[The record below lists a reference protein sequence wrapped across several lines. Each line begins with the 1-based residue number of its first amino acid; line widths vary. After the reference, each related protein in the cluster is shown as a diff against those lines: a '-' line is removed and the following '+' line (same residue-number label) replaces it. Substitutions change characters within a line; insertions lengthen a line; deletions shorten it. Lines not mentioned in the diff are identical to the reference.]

1 MFPTKK
7 GFVLMNQISLFRAA
21 LCLAAVLTLSLP
33 RAGAAPLPGLTKES
47 YGALKELPVF
57 IQEWHFWWGFPYPDR
72 QQTFSH
78 LDSTLT
84 AEREPWRLY
93 WNRNGYPYPGPYDS
107 ANPDIMRWQIRCMK
121 AAGFETVAAMLHPE
135 WSVGIDYIQEEN
147 SNLVKT
153 ALDIA
158 AEEKFPIFFMD
169 EVAFRNGSPAQKP
182 EVMVQR
188 FVRFLK
194 LYGSHPGF
202 YRIDGKPV
210 IYFQTFGMN
219 ITPEE
224 LSGVFDRVEEQAGP
238 VHWMIF
244 GDVARFSGVKKLCSV
259 VCGASLH
266 RKNAATRKWQLDFQD
281 PAPIFAAARKAGKK
295 VADMQYV
302 KFDGTSQPLRQP
314 GVLAYGLGGRRLEK
328 TMLDSFRSGPD
339 FLMVSSWNDWEE
351 GTTMEPGWD
360 FDGFTDDPYL
370 YCRVMAH
377 LKGRDFTPPPPP
389 PKESVHPTIHEK
401 LGYGDG
407 AGPLVE
413 SIERSNNRGGTLTV
427 TVRDTVSEVT
437 GLEVVWEGDLYW
449 KAPQGKEGAATGN
462 LALQSSR
469 PVKTRQLRNVFNFTP
484 GRAVDVGNA
493 DLTFDAP
500 ELRTLE
506 DNFHIGVA
514 TVFRPKQPFGK
525 LFVTVPNKIV
535 VRRLEPK
542 GGTEENYTFN
552 FTPHARNDQFP
563 KELWDGWRTVVGA
576 NPRPVDFNKGALTL
590 KAPGQ
595 QLGLLS
601 ILREPKEE
609 RVLHDAV
616 PVPGSDGRHKRFH
629 LVVPDEILDQPGASF
644 VWLRACDAAGNW
656 GSPVLYAFPNYEEFD
671 RSAPD
676 DEVKPLEVPGALLTS
691 NSASSKGWKGDLK
704 IDRDSSFGTVFL
716 IGNGMAEKP
725 LDRPLTGS
733 FELSFDVIHLDY
745 QRLILVGLLD
755 DASRHGILTSW
766 DSAAADALEGNGLA
780 GIRLVQEDAPLTWGK
795 TGIILE
801 QNDSKHPAVSPEK
814 MAKFVLTYDAATRR
828 AVLTVDGRKVAETVL
843 KEPLGPLSKLYVR
856 GNDTQL
862 LNNFVVLPQ
871 K

>member
-1 MFPTKK
+1 
-7 GFVLMNQISLFRAA
+7 MNRISAFRTAVCLTAA
-21 LCLAAVLTLSLP
+21 LTLWLP
-33 RAGAAPLPGLTKES
+33 HTDAAPLPGLSKKS
-47 YGALKELPVF
+47 YGALKDIPVF

-78 LDSTLT
+78 MDSTLT
-84 AEREPWRLY
+84 SEKEPWRLF
-93 WNRNGYPYPGPYDS
+93 WNRNGYPFPGPYDS

-147 SNLVKT
+147 SNLVRT

-194 LYGSHPGF
+194 LYGKHPGF
-202 YRIDGKPV
+202 YRIDGMPV
-210 IYFQTFGMN
+210 IYFQTFGMD

-224 LSGVFDRVEEQAGP
+224 LEKVFDRVEEQAGP

-244 GDVARFSGVKKLCSV
+244 GDVARFGHLAKLRSI

-266 RKNAATRKWQLDFQD
+266 RKNVTTRKWQLDYQD
-281 PAPIFAAARKAGKK
+281 PAPIFAAARKFGKK
-295 VADMQYV
+295 IADMQYV

-328 TMLDSFRSGPD
+328 TMLQSFRFNPD

-360 FDGFTDDPYL
+360 FDGFTNDPYL
-370 YCRVMAH
+370 YCRVIAH

-389 PKESVHPTIHEK
+389 PKTSVHPTIHEK

-407 AGPLVE
+407 AGPL
-413 SIERSNNRGGTLTV
+413 IEAVDRGHTRGGTLTV

-449 KAPQGKEGAATGN
+449 KAPQTENARATGN
-462 LALQSSR
+462 LTIASGR
-469 PVKTRQLRNVFNFTP
+469 PGKSRQLRNVFNFTP
-484 GRAVDVGNA
+484 GRAVDVGNTA
-493 DLTFDAP
+493 LTFHAP
-500 ELRTLE
+500 ELKTLE
-506 DNFHIGVA
+506 DNFHLGVA
-514 TVFRPKQPFGK
+514 TAFRPEQPFGK
-525 LFVTVPNKIV
+525 LLVTLPNKTAV
-535 VRRLEPK
+535 KRLEPK
-542 GGTEENYTFN
+542 GATEENYILN
-552 FTPHARNDQFP
+552 FTAHARSDQFP

-576 NPRPVDFNKGALTL
+576 NPRPVDFNKGALIL

-595 QLGLLS
+595 YLGQIS
-601 ILREPKEE
+601 ILGEPKEE
-609 RVLHDAV
+609 QILHDGV

-629 LVVPDEILDQPGASF
+629 IVVPDEILDQPGASF
-644 VWLRACDAAGNW
+644 VWLRALDAAGNW
-656 GSPVLYAFPNYEEFD
+656 GSPVLYAFPNYEVFV
-671 RSAPD
+671 RNTPD
-676 DEVKPLEVPGALLTS
+676 EELKPLKIPGALLAS
-691 NSASSKGWKGDLK
+691 NPASSEGWKGDLK
-704 IDRDSSFGTVFL
+704 VDQDTSFGTIFL
-716 IGNGMAEKP
+716 IGNGMAEKN
-725 LDRPLTGS
+725 LSRPLTGS
-733 FELSFDVIHLDY
+733 FELSFEALHLEY
-745 QRLILVGLLD
+745 QRLLLIGLLD
-755 DASRHGILTSW
+755 NDSRNGLITAW
-766 DSAAADALEGNGLA
+766 DSAAADALDGNGLA
-780 GIRLVQEDAPLTWGK
+780 GIRLMREEAPVTWGK
-795 TGIILE
+795 TGVILD
-801 QNDSKHPAVSPEK
+801 QNNAGRPAVGTKK
-814 MAKFVLTYDAATRR
+814 MAKFVLSYDEATHR
-828 AVLTVDGRKVAETVL
+828 AVLTVDGRKVAETTL
-843 KEPLGPLSKLYVR
+843 KEPLGTLSKIYVR

-862 LNNFVVLPQ
+862 LNNFVVLPR